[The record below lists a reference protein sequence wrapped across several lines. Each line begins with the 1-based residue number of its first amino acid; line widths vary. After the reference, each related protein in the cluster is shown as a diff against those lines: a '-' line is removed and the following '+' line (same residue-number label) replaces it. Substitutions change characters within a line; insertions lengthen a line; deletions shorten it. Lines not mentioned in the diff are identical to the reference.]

1 MCGIAG
7 IVAKRPVNVTAVE
20 RMTSEIR
27 HRGPDGEGIWADGTG
42 KTVFG
47 HRRLAVIDPTPDGTQ
62 PMVDG
67 SGRFVLNFNGEIYN
81 YKELASDLRSE
92 GVEFRSRSDS
102 EVLLEAYKKWGEAC
116 LQRLNGMFAFA
127 IYDMEKRTVFCAR
140 DRFGEKP
147 FLFSEQPEYLAFA
160 SEYKALLTL
169 QGVGAEVD
177 HVRLV
182 RFLHEPRQGLDD
194 GRETVFSGVKQ
205 LLPGEWLRLDIDT
218 LGYEIGRYRDVEPDE
233 ATAALK
239 PQDAAYRFREL
250 LIDSV
255 RIRMRSDVAV
265 GSCLSGGLD
274 SSSIVAINRQLI
286 GAAAP
291 YHVFTGRFPGTSA
304 DEGEFAEAV
313 ISKTSVEAH
322 ETQPSPVRF
331 LGELAEFVWFNELP
345 VGSTSQ
351 YAQWCVFRLAVE
363 NGVTVLLDGQGA
375 DELLAGCEQFFGHYL
390 EARAGQGDGAA
401 LSEERQAIEKRYPL
415 ALAGGATSWKTRI
428 PKGLRWALADLTGKG
443 SDLLF
448 GVEKGL
454 ARRASEANQ
463 RSLDRRF
470 HALAAALKDE
480 ALHAHLPT
488 LLRYGDRNSMAH
500 SREVR
505 LPFCDH
511 RLAEFSLSLAP
522 QVLMGHAETKH
533 LLRSAM
539 ADLLPERIATRWNK
553 QGFLPPQA
561 DWFHGPLGDRMA
573 DVLAGSAF
581 RSRGIWNVSWWERA
595 LHRFQDGADHL
606 SWVLWR
612 PLMTEAWFEHF
623 VDRSAARERTDPL
636 QGTSQ

>member
-47 HRRLAVIDPTPDGTQ
+47 HRRLAVIDPTPDGAQ

-127 IYDMEKRTVFCAR
+127 I
-140 DRFGEKP
+140 
-147 FLFSEQPEYLAFA
+147 
-160 SEYKALLTL
+160 
-169 QGVGAEVD
+169 
-177 HVRLV
+177 
-182 RFLHEPRQGLDD
+182 
-194 GRETVFSGVKQ
+194 
-205 LLPGEWLRLDIDT
+205 
-218 LGYEIGRYRDVEPDE
+218 
-233 ATAALK
+233 
-239 PQDAAYRFREL
+239 
-250 LIDSV
+250 
-255 RIRMRSDVAV
+255 RMRSDVAV

-274 SSSIVAINRQLI
+274 SSSIIAINRQLI

-291 YHVFTGRFPGTSA
+291 YHVFTGRFPGASA

-351 YAQWCVFRLAVE
+351 YAQWCVFRLAAE

-375 DELLAGCEQFFGHYL
+375 DELLAGYEQFFGHYL

-415 ALAGGATSWKTRI
+415 ALADGATSWKTRI

-595 LHRFQDGADHL
+595 LHRFQDGVDHL

-623 VDRSAARERTDPL
+623 VD
-636 QGTSQ
+636 